1 MYMQSTSC
9 KARKRLP
16 SSRTGAEN
24 IKEKLQLSGK
34 DDKEETVVELGTTNG
49 SRMDLLK
56 NVEQKSKN
64 IRSDLVVEVSP
75 RNEDISVISVSPKRD
90 IDDSR
95 PPSDD
100 DLALPPKSTSEIQ
113 LPKHVG
119 HLSGAAGLR
128 DKNSLNGQTENATE
142 KYPHLKPAVGVKDS
156 VPKKTGEMK
165 NLQTFKS
172 ADLDLESTSEEEE
185 ERRDGRENN
194 LSQVKEQ
201 MNLGWPR

>member
-1 MYMQSTSC
+1 MYLSHVFIHSLYQLIVDYTNGNIPTTPPQNSDLGQSSGN
-9 KARKRLP
+9 KKRLP

-128 DKNSLNGQTENATE
+128 DKNSLNGQTENFNIE
-142 KYPHLKPAVGVKDS
+142 NS
-156 VPKKTGEMK
+156 VYILSCMSGSR
-165 NLQTFKS
+165 NF
-172 ADLDLESTSEEEE
+172 
-185 ERRDGRENN
+185 DG
-194 LSQVKEQ
+194 
-201 MNLGWPR
+201 